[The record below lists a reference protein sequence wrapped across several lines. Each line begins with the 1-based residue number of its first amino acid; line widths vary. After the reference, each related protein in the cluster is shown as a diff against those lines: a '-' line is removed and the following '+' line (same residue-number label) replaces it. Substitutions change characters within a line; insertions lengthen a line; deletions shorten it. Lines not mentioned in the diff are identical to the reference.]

1 MRTSKLIIIDLNP
14 DDEEVWINREIEEK
28 RFFEKGDVE
37 IFVSTYLDNPF
48 LPKAQI
54 QEVEYLKKRSPELW
68 KVYGL

>member
-1 MRTSKLIIIDLNP
+1 MRTSELVIIDLNP
-14 DDEEVWINREIEEK
+14 DDEEVWINTEIEEK

-48 LPKAQI
+48 LPLAMI
-54 QEVEYLKKRSPELW
+54 EEIEYLKTRDPEMW